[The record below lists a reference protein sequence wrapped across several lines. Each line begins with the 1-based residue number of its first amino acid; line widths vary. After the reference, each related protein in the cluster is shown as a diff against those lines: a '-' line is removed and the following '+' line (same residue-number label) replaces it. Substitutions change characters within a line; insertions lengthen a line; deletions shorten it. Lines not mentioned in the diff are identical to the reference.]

1 MSGHSAFWI
10 DFDEAR
16 RAVETLVELAHDEPD
31 ERPPCVLLVGQSGMG
46 KTSILRE
53 TQRRIALAFPEP
65 EEWGEA
71 RYEPML
77 RTVIPSG
84 STALKIN
91 LTLLWKQG
99 WPITGKTHRIADL
112 KVVELLRRQRTRLVG
127 IDNVH
132 AILTAGGRARR
143 DTLDA
148 FRFLMSEGNVPMVVA
163 GLDVAADIFAE
174 DVELAYRSIIVRLN
188 PWPPGEPSQRLIR
201 VLGQGMQLIEPERLA
216 WAVQC
221 EKERISS
228 TFLACEASALLP
240 RGLRQYAC
248 ARCWYEARRAGK
260 PEFIRREWI
269 LRASWRCREHGLPLS
284 DMGKVPGEPGGR
296 LSLAQLASLVV
307 LAERSLAVA
316 RPSQKTIRRNS
327 AALAELARQSEWQR
341 HRAIDHAYR
350 DRFAANVFHFS
361 ADRIAVLALA
371 LGRRDAAP
379 RRFETLISQA
389 LPERPTPDG
398 GSLADQKP
406 PYRLQAA
413 FRTKLRSHWIAP
425 DLLSLLCAYGAL
437 RARQGR
443 EAVLQAA

>member
-1 MSGHSAFWI
+1 MSGNSAFWI

-16 RAVETLVELAHDEPD
+16 TAVTTLVELAHDEPD

-53 TQRRIALAFPEP
+53 TQRRIALDFPEP
-65 EEWGEA
+65 ADWGEA

-188 PWPPGEPSQRLIR
+188 PWAPGEASQRLIR
-201 VLGQGMQLIEPERLA
+201 VLAHGMQLIEPD
-216 WAVQC
+216 Q
-221 EKERISS
+221 I
-228 TFLACEASALLP
+228 
-240 RGLRQYAC
+240 G
-248 ARCWYEARRAGK
+248 RA
-260 PEFIRREWI
+260 
-269 LRASWRCREHGLPLS
+269 H
-284 DMGKVPGEPGGR
+284 V
-296 LSLAQLASLVV
+296 
-307 LAERSLAVA
+307 
-316 RPSQKTIRRNS
+316 
-327 AALAELARQSEWQR
+327 
-341 HRAIDHAYR
+341 
-350 DRFAANVFHFS
+350 
-361 ADRIAVLALA
+361 
-371 LGRRDAAP
+371 
-379 RRFETLISQA
+379 
-389 LPERPTPDG
+389 
-398 GSLADQKP
+398 
-406 PYRLQAA
+406 
-413 FRTKLRSHWIAP
+413 
-425 DLLSLLCAYGAL
+425 
-437 RARQGR
+437 
-443 EAVLQAA
+443 